1 MKLWANIDPRLK
13 KSLKILRW
21 SVVGLVA
28 AYIALA
34 VVLALITE
42 PGFFD
47 GWFTLLIMG
56 ILGLVLTPVLLA
68 VTNLIRYR
76 LTSKYGASIPD
87 TRLDKGLSLTAA
99 VSGLVAL
106 ALYLLETLWDAD
118 FKSPW
123 DNLDVYAQIRG
134 FAFAALMVCIIAL
147 AVNLLAQLTLGRLQK
162 KRGEDHNNIRVKYTR
177 YIAVCLLILTL
188 LGNLLIPHTKGRYND
203 SGKTP
208 DRGSVYYEA
217 VLYDI
222 ILWDRTHTFGGD
234 LLPEEEQKTR
244 IYVFP
249 FNCYTYDAKWDMK
262 H

>member
-13 KSLKILRW
+13 KSLKILLW

-28 AYIALA
+28 AYVALA
-34 VVLALITE
+34 VVLALITD

-47 GWFTLLIMG
+47 GWFTLLMLG
-56 ILGLVLTPVLLA
+56 IIGLVLTPVLLA
-68 VTNLIRYR
+68 VANLIRCR
-76 LTSKYGASIPD
+76 LTAKYGAPVHD
-87 TRLDKGLSLTAA
+87 ARLDKSLSLIAA
-99 VSGLVAL
+99 VSGLAAL
-106 ALYLLETLWDAD
+106 ALYLLEALWDAD

-123 DNLDVYAQIRG
+123 NNLDVYSQIRG
-134 FAFAALMVCIIAL
+134 FAFAALMVCVTAL
-147 AVNLLAQLTLGRLQK
+147 AVNLLAQLTLGLLQK
-162 KRGEDHNNIRVKYTR
+162 KRGEDQRDIRIKYTR
-177 YIAVCLLILTL
+177 YVAVCLMILTL
-188 LGNLLIPHTKGRYND
+188 LGNLLIPHTKGHYND

-208 DRGSVYYEA
+208 NRGSVYYEA

-222 ILWDRTHTFGGD
+222 ILWDRTHTFGGEP
-234 LLPEEEQKTR
+234 LPEEEQKTR